1 MRVAKA
7 FWPVIPLLVSLP
19 IVASHLTEEQVA
31 ALEAK
36 CQERR
41 AELLDPQKLEV
52 LDECLAA
59 GEEGVTACREK
70 AARQGEVRVI
80 GPHHRVGEH
89 YDLPECVE
97 AYRARKHYQVNPNLR
112 DR

>member
-1 MRVAKA
+1 MKRLIAL
-7 FWPVIPLLVSLP
+7 WPALLLASLP
-19 IVASHLTEEQVA
+19 LQASHLTEEEVI
-31 ALEAK
+31 ALEEK

-41 AELLDPQKLEV
+41 SELLAPEKLEV
-52 LDECLAA
+52 LDTCLAA
-59 GEEGVTACREK
+59 GEEGEEACREK
-70 AARQGEVRVI
+70 AAQEGEMRII
-80 GPHHRVGEH
+80 GTNYRVGKY

>member
-7 FWPVIPLLVSLP
+7 LWPVPLLVSLP
-19 IVASHLTEEQVA
+19 LAASHLTEEEVA
-31 ALEAK
+31 AMEAK

-41 AELLDPQKLEV
+41 SELLAPEKLDV

-59 GEEGVTACREK
+59 GEEGVEACRAK

-80 GPHHRVGEH
+80 GTNYRVGEH